1 MGIPM
6 CELDE
11 IIMTLDEFEASRL
24 ADLDGLYQELA
35 AERMGVSRPTFS
47 RIIDAARRKVADA
60 LVHGKALRIEGG
72 PVHMGPSRCCQ
83 LHDAESDEAPLPT
96 DPGSETKKPDPRKGT
111 AMNLC
116 IPVTEDLG
124 LKSPVC
130 AHFGSAPIF
139 MIVDTESESRRAI
152 SNSNQHH
159 GHGMCTP
166 LASLQGEHI
175 DGMAVG
181 GIGMGALTKLQA
193 SGIRVFMSEHATVA
207 ATVAAFKAGT
217 LRPMTPG
224 SACAHHAHGSH

>member
-1 MGIPM
+1 M

-11 IIMTLDEFEASRL
+11 TVLTLDEFEALRL
-24 ADLDGLYQELA
+24 ADLDGLYQEQA
-35 AERMGVSRPTFS
+35 AESMGVSRPTFS
-47 RIIDAARRKVADA
+47 RIMDTAHHKVADA

-72 PVHMGPSRCCQ
+72 PVHLGPHRCCQ
-83 LHDAESDEAPLPT
+83 RHDAESDEAALPT
-96 DPGSETKKPDPRKGT
+96 DRGSKTRKTDPRKGI

-139 MIVDTESESRRAI
+139 MIVDTESESCRAI
-152 SNSNQHH
+152 QNSNQHH

-166 LASLQGEHI
+166 LASLQGERI
-175 DGMAVG
+175 EGMAVG

-193 SGIRVFMSEHATVA
+193 SGIQVFMSEHASVA
-207 ATVAAFKAGT
+207 ETVAAFKAGT

-224 SACAHHAHGSH
+224 NACAHHAHGSH